1 MATIVIADD
10 DPIVREIAREMLA
23 SSAHAAILVEDGNE
37 VIRLLE
43 GLRIDLLVTDMLM
56 PNMDGVELIMAVRD
70 RYPAVKVLAISSGGS
85 VGASYMLKVAR
96 TLGADAT
103 LQKPLRLEGF
113 LETIEAL
120 LAAAPCEPLRLAG

>member
-23 SSAHAAILVEDGNE
+23 STAHAAILAEDGNE

-43 GLRIDLLVTDMLM
+43 RLRIDLLVTDMLM

-113 LETIEAL
+113 LETVEAL
-120 LAAAPCEPLRLAG
+120 LGATPCEPVRLAG

>member
-1 MATIVIADD
+1 MATILIADD

-23 SSAHAAILVEDGNE
+23 ATAHVAVMAEDGSE
-37 VIRLLE
+37 VIRLLA
-43 GLRIDLLVTDMLM
+43 GLRVDLLVTDMLM

-85 VGASYMLKVAR
+85 VGASYMLTVAR

-103 LQKPLRLEGF
+103 LQKPLQLSGF

-120 LAAAPCEPLRLAG
+120 LSAERRGPQRLAG

>member
-10 DPIVREIAREMLA
+10 DPIVREFAREMLA
-23 SSAHAAILVEDGNE
+23 STAHAAILAEDGNE
-37 VIRLLE
+37 VIRLLD

-85 VGASYMLKVAR
+85 VGASYVLTVAR

-103 LQKPLRLEGF
+103 LQKPLRLAKF
-113 LETIEAL
+113 LETIETL
-120 LAAAPCEPLRLAG
+120 LAAKPRGSLRLAG